1 MPSPKPTLAT
11 RALLWLSDAVYR
23 HRGWFG
29 WPHLVLSVL
38 SIWYTVANLEFHT
51 NRSDL
56 VGGEKEYHKIY
67 LDFRKEFPVE
77 DDLVVVVE
85 SEQMEKNRQF
95 VERLGAKLESARTRV
110 SRPGTRD
117 TVETNLFAH
126 VFYKGDLK
134 MMGRKA
140 LLFVP
145 EANLK
150 EMEKS
155 LRDFTPFLKQ
165 FTQATNLVSLFNLV
179 NRQFSRA
186 REEENEEN
194 KALMRAFPALER
206 IVDQATDGLLR
217 AGVPPSPGIS
227 ALFDG
232 GQQAEQRLYI
242 TFGKGR
248 IYLATAQAVSR
259 EKRTEAVLRLRELV
273 SETEVEVPGLN
284 VGITGEPVLEYDEM
298 SQSQK
303 DSTLATIVSLGLVA
317 LIFIFGY
324 HETGRPLKA
333 TLCLLVGLAYT
344 MGFTTLTVG
353 HLNILTI
360 TFVPILIGLAI
371 DFGVHLITRYEE
383 ELRHGRSEKEALEKA
398 IVNTGMGIFT
408 GGFTTAGAF
417 FAMAFTDFDGIQE
430 MGIICGGGL
439 LVSLVPMM
447 TLLPVLLL
455 RGRQNVLD
463 HQLGPVLERKE
474 AIELDRRARI
484 ENFWLCRPVTVT
496 VVVAA
501 LTLLALI
508 PSRKVIFD
516 YNLLNMQ
523 SKGLPAVLFQHKLI
537 ESSPRSVLF
546 GVVVATNLTQATNL
560 LAVVTN
566 LPTVSTVDSMAPYL
580 TEDVGGKLP
589 VLEAI
594 KRIATEI
601 QFQPEDTSLVNV
613 LELDQ
618 ALFSLHGYLTIA
630 LGKID
635 PSEQEVREKV
645 ASLRQSV
652 SALRQRLLLDERATT
667 AEKLAKFQQA
677 LFNDVQQTF
686 ESIQQQDI
694 SGKMTADDL
703 PPTLRNRFIGVTG
716 NHLLQIYPKYDIWER
731 KAQEEFVR
739 DMRKVDAR
747 ATGTPVQLFE
757 YTRLLKQSY
766 EEAAMYSLIAIAL
779 LVFIHFRKV
788 SCVVLSLI
796 PVGVGFLWMTAFM
809 GLFNIPF
816 NPANIMTLPLVVGI
830 GVTNGIHILNR
841 FAEELQPSILA
852 KSTGKA
858 VLVSGLT
865 TIAGFGSLIAA
876 KHQGIESLG
885 YIMAIGT
892 ATCMVVGLT
901 FLPALLNLLDRCGWS
916 IKKTQRDNAQ
926 STLGR
931 EEPR

>member
-1 MPSPKPTLAT
+1 M
-11 RALLWLSDAVYR
+11 
-23 HRGWFG
+23 
-29 WPHLVLSVL
+29 
-38 SIWYTVANLEFHT
+38 
-51 NRSDL
+51 
-56 VGGEKEYHKIY
+56 
-67 LDFRKEFPVE
+67 
-77 DDLVVVVE
+77 
-85 SEQMEKNRQF
+85 
-95 VERLGAKLESARTRV
+95 
-110 SRPGTRD
+110 
-117 TVETNLFAH
+117 
-126 VFYKGDLK
+126 
-134 MMGRKA
+134 
-140 LLFVP
+140 
-145 EANLK
+145 
-150 EMEKS
+150 
-155 LRDFTPFLKQ
+155 
-165 FTQATNLVSLFNLV
+165 
-179 NRQFSRA
+179 
-186 REEENEEN
+186 
-194 KALMRAFPALER
+194 
-206 IVDQATDGLLR
+206 
-217 AGVPPSPGIS
+217 
-227 ALFDG
+227 
-232 GQQAEQRLYI
+232 
-242 TFGKGR
+242 
-248 IYLATAQAVSR
+248 
-259 EKRTEAVLRLRELV
+259 
-273 SETEVEVPGLN
+273 
-284 VGITGEPVLEYDEM
+284 
-298 SQSQK
+298 
-303 DSTLATIVSLGLVA
+303 
-317 LIFIFGY
+317 IFIFGY
-324 HETGRPLKA
+324 HATGRPLKA
-333 TLCLLVGLAYT
+333 TVCLLVGLAYT

-383 ELRHGRSEKEALEKA
+383 ELRHGRDEKVALEKA

-474 AIELDRRARI
+474 AMELDRRARI
-484 ENFWLCRPVTVT
+484 ENFWLRRPVTTVAVVT
-496 VVVAA
+496 V
-501 LTLLALI
+501 LTLLASFS
-508 PSRKVIFD
+508 SRNVKFD

-523 SKGLPAVLFQHKLI
+523 SEGLPAVLFQHKLI

-560 LAVVTN
+560 MTVLTN

-580 TEDVGGKLP
+580 AEDVGGKLP
-589 VLEAI
+589 VLQEI
-594 KRIATEI
+594 KHIAEKI
-601 QFQPEDTSLVNV
+601 HFQPEDTNLVNV
-613 LELDQ
+613 LELDRS
-618 ALFSLHGYLTIA
+618 LLSLHGYLTIA

-635 PSEQEVREKV
+635 PSEQELRARV

-652 SALRQRLLLDERATT
+652 SALRQRLVLDERAITT
-667 AEKLAKFQQA
+667 EKLAKFQQA

-686 ESIQQQDI
+686 VSIQQQDI

-716 NHLLQIYPKYDIWER
+716 NHLLQISPKHDIWER
-731 KAQEEFVR
+731 KAQEAFVS

-757 YTRLLKQSY
+757 YTRLLKESY

-788 SCVVLSLI
+788 SCVVLALI

-809 GLFNIPF
+809 GLFNISF

-841 FAEELQPSILA
+841 FAEELRPSILA
-852 KSTGKA
+852 TSTGKA

-885 YIMAIGT
+885 YVMATGT
-892 ATCMVVGLT
+892 ATCMFVGLT
-901 FLPALLNLLDRCGWS
+901 FLPALLNLLDRCGWR

>member
-1 MPSPKPTLAT
+1 MPVPKPSPATL
-11 RALLWLSDAVYR
+11 ALLWLSDAVFR
-23 HRGWFG
+23 HRAWFG
-29 WPHLVLSVL
+29 WPHLVLAML
-38 SIWYTVANLEFHT
+38 SIWYTVAKLEFHT

-67 LDFRKEFPVE
+67 LNFRKEFPVE
-77 DDLVVVVE
+77 DDIVVVVE

-95 VERLGAKLESARTRV
+95 VERLGAKLESALTQV
-110 SRPGTRD
+110 TKPGTGE
-117 TVETNLFAH
+117 TLETNLFAH

-134 MMGRKA
+134 LMGRKA

-145 EANLK
+145 EASLR

-155 LRDFTPFLKQ
+155 LREFSPFLKQ

-186 REEENEEN
+186 KAEENEEN
-194 KALMRAFPALER
+194 KALMKAFPALER
-206 IVDQATDGLLR
+206 IVDEATDGLLR
-217 AGVPPSPGIS
+217 VGVPPSPGIS

-242 TFGKGR
+242 TFGNGR
-248 IYLATAQAVSR
+248 IYLATAQAVSKA
-259 EKRTEAVLRLRELV
+259 KRAEAVERLRELV

-284 VGITGEPVLEYDEM
+284 VGITGEPVLEFDEM
-298 SQSQK
+298 MQSQK
-303 DSTLATIVSLGLVA
+303 DTTLATIISLVLVA
-317 LIFIFGY
+317 LIFVFGY

-360 TFVPILIGLAI
+360 TFVPILIGIAI

-383 ELRHGRSEKEALEKA
+383 ELRHGRSEQVALQKA

-417 FAMAFTDFDGIQE
+417 FAMAFTDFNGIQE

-463 HQLGPVLERKE
+463 HQLGPALERKE
-474 AIELDRRARI
+474 AIEVDRRARI
-484 ENFWLCRPVTVT
+484 ENLWLRRPVTAAVT
-496 VVVAA
+496 VAA

-508 PSRKVIFD
+508 PSRKVQFD

-560 LAVVTN
+560 MAVLTN

-580 TEDVGGKLP
+580 SEDVGGKLP
-589 VLEAI
+589 LLEEI
-594 KRIATEI
+594 KRTASEI
-601 QFQPEDTSLVNV
+601 HFQPEDTNLVNV

-630 LGKID
+630 LGKIE
-635 PSEQEVREKV
+635 PSEQELRQKV
-645 ASLRQSV
+645 SSLRQSV
-652 SALRQRLLLDERATT
+652 SALRQRLLLDERTTT
-667 AEKLAKFQQA
+667 AEKLAQFQQA
-677 LFNDVQQTF
+677 LFSDVRQTF
-686 ESIQQQDI
+686 ASIQQQDI
-694 SGKMTADDL
+694 SGKMTAEDL

-716 NHLLQIYPKYDIWER
+716 NYLLQVYPKQDIWER
-731 KAQEEFVR
+731 KAQEEFIR
-739 DMRKVDAR
+739 DLRKVDAR

-757 YTRLLKQSY
+757 YTRLLKESY
-766 EEAAMYSLIAIAL
+766 EQAALYSLIAIVV
-779 LVFIHFRKV
+779 LVFVHFRKI

-796 PVGVGFLWMTAFM
+796 PVGIGFLWMTGFM

-841 FAEELQPSILA
+841 FAEELRPSILA
-852 KSTGKA
+852 TSTGKA

-885 YIMAIGT
+885 YVMATGT

-901 FLPALLNLLDRCGWS
+901 FLPALLNLLDRFGWT

>member
-1 MPSPKPTLAT
+1 MPLPKPTLAT
-11 RALLWLSDAVYR
+11 RALLWLSEAVYR

-29 WPHLVLSVL
+29 WPHLVLALL
-38 SIWYTVANLEFHT
+38 SIWYTVAKLEFHT

-67 LDFRKEFPVE
+67 LNFRKEFPVE

-95 VERLGAKLESARTRV
+95 VERLGAKLEAARTRV
-110 SRPGTRD
+110 TRPGTGE

-155 LRDFTPFLKQ
+155 LREFSPFLRQ
-165 FTQATNLVSLFNLV
+165 FTQATNLVSLIDLV
-179 NRQFSRA
+179 NRQFSSA
-186 REEENEEN
+186 KAEKNDEN
-194 KALMRAFPALER
+194 KALMKAFPALER

-242 TFGKGR
+242 TFGEGR

-259 EKRTEAVLRLRELV
+259 EKRAEAVLQLRELV

-303 DSTLATIVSLGLVA
+303 DSTLATVVSLGLVA
-317 LIFIFGY
+317 VIFIFGY

-333 TLCLLVGLAYT
+333 TICLLVGLAYT

-383 ELRHGRSEKEALEKA
+383 ELRHGRSQKVALEKA

-417 FAMAFTDFDGIQE
+417 FAMAFTDFNGIQE

-474 AIELDRRARI
+474 AVELDRRARI
-484 ENFWLCRPVTVT
+484 ENFWLRRPVTTT
-496 VVVAA
+496 VVVAV

-508 PSRKVIFD
+508 PSRKVKFD

-560 LAVVTN
+560 MVVLTN
-566 LPTVSTVDSMAPYL
+566 LPSVSTVDSMAPYL

-589 VLEAI
+589 VLEEI
-594 KRIATEI
+594 KRVAEKIH
-601 QFQPEDTSLVNV
+601 FQPEDTNLVNV
-613 LELDQ
+613 LELDRS
-618 ALFSLHGYLTIA
+618 LLSLHGYLTIA

-635 PSEQEVREKV
+635 PSEKEIREKV
-645 ASLRQSV
+645 TSLRQSV
-652 SALRQRLLLDERATT
+652 SALRQRLLLDERAIT

-677 LFNDVQQTF
+677 LFSDVQQTF
-686 ESIQQQDI
+686 VSIQQQDI
-694 SGKMTADDL
+694 SGKLTADDL

-716 NHLLQIYPKYDIWER
+716 NHLLQIYPKHDIWER
-731 KAQEEFVR
+731 KAQEEFVG
-739 DMRKVDAR
+739 DMRKVDPR

-757 YTRLLKQSY
+757 YTRLLKESY
-766 EEAAMYSLIAIAL
+766 EEAALYSLIAIAL

-796 PVGVGFLWMTAFM
+796 PVGVGFLWMTGFM
-809 GLFNIPF
+809 GLCNISF

-841 FAEELQPSILA
+841 FAEELHPSILA

-885 YIMAIGT
+885 YIMATGT

-901 FLPALLNLLDRCGWS
+901 FLPALLNLLDRCGWT

>member
-1 MPSPKPTLAT
+1 
-11 RALLWLSDAVYR
+11 
-23 HRGWFG
+23 
-29 WPHLVLSVL
+29 
-38 SIWYTVANLEFHT
+38 
-51 NRSDL
+51 
-56 VGGEKEYHKIY
+56 
-67 LDFRKEFPVE
+67 
-77 DDLVVVVE
+77 
-85 SEQMEKNRQF
+85 
-95 VERLGAKLESARTRV
+95 
-110 SRPGTRD
+110 
-117 TVETNLFAH
+117 
-126 VFYKGDLK
+126 
-134 MMGRKA
+134 
-140 LLFVP
+140 
-145 EANLK
+145 
-150 EMEKS
+150 
-155 LRDFTPFLKQ
+155 
-165 FTQATNLVSLFNLV
+165 
-179 NRQFSRA
+179 
-186 REEENEEN
+186 
-194 KALMRAFPALER
+194 
-206 IVDQATDGLLR
+206 LR
-217 AGVPPSPGIS
+217 A
-227 ALFDG
+227 
-232 GQQAEQRLYI
+232 
-242 TFGKGR
+242 
-248 IYLATAQAVSR
+248 
-259 EKRTEAVLRLRELV
+259 LV

-303 DSTLATIVSLGLVA
+303 DTTLATIISLVLVA
-317 LIFIFGY
+317 LIFVFGY
-324 HETGRPLKA
+324 HATGRPLKA
-333 TLCLLVGLAYT
+333 TVCLLVGLAYT

-383 ELRHGRSEKEALEKA
+383 ELRHGRGEKVALEKA

-474 AIELDRRARI
+474 AMELDRRARI
-484 ENFWLCRPVTVT
+484 ENFWLRRPVTT
-496 VVVAA
+496 VVVVTV
-501 LTLLALI
+501 LTLLASFS
-508 PSRKVIFD
+508 SRKVKFD

-523 SKGLPAVLFQHKLI
+523 SEGLPAVLFQHKLI

-560 LAVVTN
+560 MRVLTN

-580 TEDVGGKLP
+580 AEDVGGKLP
-589 VLEAI
+589 VLQEI
-594 KRIATEI
+594 KHIAEKI
-601 QFQPEDTSLVNV
+601 HFQPEDTNLVNV
-613 LELDQ
+613 LELDRS
-618 ALFSLHGYLTIA
+618 LLSLHGYLTIA

-635 PSEQEVREKV
+635 PSEQELRARV

-652 SALRQRLLLDERATT
+652 SALRQRLVLDERAITT
-667 AEKLAKFQQA
+667 EKLAKFQQA

-686 ESIQQQDI
+686 VSIQQQDI

-716 NHLLQIYPKYDIWER
+716 NHLLQIYPKHDIWER
-731 KAQEEFVR
+731 KAQEEFVS
-739 DMRKVDAR
+739 DMRKVDTR

-757 YTRLLKQSY
+757 YTRLLKESY

-796 PVGVGFLWMTAFM
+796 PVGVGFLWMTGFM

-841 FAEELQPSILA
+841 FAEELRPSILA
-852 KSTGKA
+852 TSTGKA
-858 VLVSGLT
+858 VMVSGLT

-885 YIMAIGT
+885 YVMATGT
-892 ATCMVVGLT
+892 ATCMIVGLT
-901 FLPALLNLLDRCGWS
+901 FLPALLNLLDRCGWT

>member
-1 MPSPKPTLAT
+1 MPSPKPTPAT
-11 RALLWLSDAVYR
+11 RALLWLSDAVFH
-23 HRGWFG
+23 HRAWFG
-29 WPHLVLSVL
+29 WPHLVLTAL
-38 SIWYTVANLEFHT
+38 SIWYTVAHLEFRT
-51 NRSDL
+51 KRSDL
-56 VGGEKEYHKIY
+56 VGGEKEYHRIY
-67 LDFRKEFPVE
+67 LDFREEFPVE

-95 VERLGAKLESARTRV
+95 VERLGAKLEAARTRM
-110 SRPGTRD
+110 SISSTRE

-145 EANLK
+145 EPELR
-150 EMEKS
+150 EMEKT
-155 LRDFTPFLKQ
+155 LRDFSPFLKK
-165 FTQATNLVSLFNLV
+165 FTQATNLVSLFHLI
-179 NRQFSRA
+179 NRQFLQVQ
-186 REEENEEN
+186 EVENEEN
-194 KALMRAFPALER
+194 RALIKAFPAVER

-217 AGVPPSPGIS
+217 AGVPPSPGIN

-232 GQQAEQRLYI
+232 GQQAERQLYI
-242 TFGKGR
+242 TFGAGR
-248 IYLATAQAVSR
+248 IYLATAQAVSN
-259 EKRTEAVLRLRELV
+259 EKRAEAVMRLRQLV

-284 VGITGEPVLEYDEM
+284 VGITGEPVLEFDEM

-303 DSTLATIVSLGLVA
+303 DTTLATVISLGLVA

-333 TLCLLVGLAYT
+333 TCCLLVGLAYT

-383 ELRHGRSEKEALEKA
+383 ELRHGRSEQVALEKA

-484 ENFWLCRPVTVT
+484 ENLWLRRPVATT
-496 VVVAA
+496 VVTASI
-501 LTLLALI
+501 TLLALFT
-508 PSRKVIFD
+508 SRGVKFD

-523 SKGLPAVLFQHKLI
+523 SEGLPAVLFQHKLI

-560 LAVVTN
+560 IAILTN

-580 TEDVGGKLP
+580 SQDVGRKLP
-589 VLEAI
+589 LLQEI
-594 KRIATEI
+594 KRIASEI
-601 QFQPEDTSLVNV
+601 RFPPEDTNMVNV

-618 ALFSLHGYLTIA
+618 ALWSLHGYLTIA

-635 PSEQEVREKV
+635 SSEQELRQRVI
-645 ASLRQSV
+645 SLRQSV
-652 SALRQRLLLDERATT
+652 SALRQRLLLDERAAS
-667 AEKLAKFQQA
+667 AEKLAQFQQA

-686 ESIQQQDI
+686 ASIQQQDI
-694 SGKMTADDL
+694 GGKLTADDL
-703 PPTLRNRFIGVTG
+703 PPTLRNRFVGVTG
-716 NHLLQIYPKYDIWER
+716 NHLLQIYPKHDIWER
-731 KAQEEFVR
+731 NAQTAFVA
-739 DMRKVDAR
+739 DLRKVDKR
-747 ATGTPVQLFE
+747 ATGTPVQLYE
-757 YTRLLKQSY
+757 YTKLLKESY
-766 EEAAMYSLIAIAL
+766 EEAALYSLIAIAIL
-779 LVFIHFRKV
+779 IFIHFRKI
-788 SCVVLSLI
+788 SCVVLALI
-796 PVGVGFLWMTAFM
+796 PVGLGFLWMTGIM
-809 GLFNIPF
+809 GLFGISF

-858 VLVSGLT
+858 VVVSGLT

-876 KHQGIESLG
+876 KHRGIESLG
-885 YIMAIGT
+885 YIMSAGT
-892 ATCMVVGLT
+892 ATCMIVGLT
-901 FLPALLNLLDRCGWS
+901 FLPALLNLLDRFGWT

>member
-1 MPSPKPTLAT
+1 MSTPERTPAT
-11 RALLWLSDAVYR
+11 RALLWFSEAVYR

-29 WPHLVLSVL
+29 WPHLALAVVC
-38 SIWYTVANLEFHT
+38 IWYTAAKLEFHT
-51 NRSDL
+51 NRNDL
-56 VGGEKEYHKIY
+56 VGGEKEYHRIF
-67 LDFRKEFPVE
+67 LQFRKEFPVE

-95 VERLGAKLESARTRV
+95 VERLGAKLEAARTAIRL
-110 SRPGTRD
+110 PGAKKMI
-117 TVETNLFAH
+117 ETNLFAH

-134 MMGRKA
+134 MMGPKA

-145 EANLK
+145 ETDLK
-150 EMEKS
+150 ELNKT
-155 LRDFTPFLKQ
+155 LRDFRPFLQQ

-179 NRQFSRA
+179 NRQISSA
-186 REEENEEN
+186 REEENEQN
-194 KALMRAFPALER
+194 KALMRALPALER
-206 IVDQATDGLLR
+206 ILDQATDGLLR
-217 AGVPPSPGIS
+217 AGVPPSPGVN

-232 GQQAEQRLYI
+232 GRQAEQRLYI
-242 TFGKGR
+242 TFGEGR
-248 IYLATAQAVSR
+248 IYLATAQSVSSA
-259 EKRTEAVLRLRELV
+259 KRSEAVERLRELV
-273 SETEVEVPGLN
+273 SDTEVEVPGLN

-298 SQSQK
+298 LQSQK
-303 DSTLATIVSLGLVA
+303 DTTLATIISLVLVA

-383 ELRHGRSEKEALEKA
+383 ELRHGRSEKKALEKA

-439 LVSLVPMM
+439 LVSLIPMM

-463 HQLGPVLERKE
+463 HELRPVLEKRE
-474 AIELDRRARI
+474 AIELDQRARI
-484 ENFWLCRPVTVT
+484 ENVWLRRPITVT
-496 VVVAA
+496 VVVVG

-508 PSRKVIFD
+508 PSRKVQFD

-523 SKGLPAVLFQHKLI
+523 SAGLPAVIFQNKMI
-537 ESSPRSVLF
+537 DSSTRSVLF
-546 GVVVATNLTQATNL
+546 GAIVATNVVQATNL
-560 LAVVTN
+560 IATLQG

-580 TEDVGGKLP
+580 AEDVGGKLQ
-589 VLEAI
+589 LLREI
-594 KRIATEI
+594 KQIASEI
-601 QFQPEDTSLVNV
+601 HFQPVDTNLTSVA
-613 LELDQ
+613 ELDQ
-618 ALFSLHGYLTIA
+618 SLFSLHGYLSIA
-630 LGKID
+630 LNKID
-635 PSEQEVREKV
+635 TTEQKLREQV
-645 ASLRQSV
+645 TSLMQSI
-652 SALRQRLLLDERATT
+652 SALRQRLLLDERTST
-667 AEKLAKFQQA
+667 SEKLAQFQQA
-677 LFNDVQQTF
+677 LFNDVNQTF
-686 ESIQQQDI
+686 TSIREQDAG
-694 SGKMTADDL
+694 GKLTVSDL
-703 PPTLRNRFIGVTG
+703 PSVLRNRFIGVTG
-716 NHLLQIYPKYDIWER
+716 QHLLQIYPKENIWER
-731 KAQEEFVR
+731 DKQEAFVADLR
-739 DMRKVDAR
+739 RVDR
-747 ATGTPVQLFE
+747 HATGTPVQLLE
-757 YTRLLKQSY
+757 YTRLLKESY
-766 EEAAMYSLIAIAL
+766 QDAASYSLIAIAL

-788 SCVVLSLI
+788 SCVILALI
-796 PVGVGFLWMTAFM
+796 PVGIGFLWMTAFM
-809 GLFNIPF
+809 GLFNISF
-816 NPANIMTLPLVVGI
+816 NPANIMTLPLVIGI
-830 GVTNGIHILNR
+830 GITNGIHILNR
-841 FAEELQPSILA
+841 FAEELHPNILA

-865 TIAGFGSLIAA
+865 TIAGFGSLIVA

-885 YIMAIGT
+885 YVMATGT
-892 ATCMVVGLT
+892 ATCMLVGLT
-901 FLPALLNLLDRCGWS
+901 FLPALLNLLDRGGWT